1 MEDNQQQEPQETRT
15 SLRGRLIQVALEEYI
30 DSIMFELIDWDKMEA
45 GLQTLLS
52 ETFVFETKV
61 AVHKSDDLMEKGIFS
76 GTITLQDYHNGELKD
91 ATITFAW

>member
-1 MEDNQQQEPQETRT
+1 MEDNQQEQQEARP
-15 SLRGRLIQVALEEYI
+15 SLRGRLIQIVLEQYI

-61 AVHKSDDLMEKGIFS
+61 TVHKSDDLMDKGVFS
-76 GTITLQDYHNGELKD
+76 GIITLQDYHNGELKD